1 MLSGGLRIPKSI
13 SDQKF
18 MQNLGANRVNYGQL
32 ENRESMMEEKQK
44 KNRFSWFSSFHFQH
58 KAFFFA
64 RTSISKRLFLIF
76 NVFQGGGP
84 SNSFARPLTRSS
96 PLTDNLGQVNTGFV
110 LITVTTQSVVIYIIY
125 SLTHTVH
132 SCEWATNYI

>member
-1 MLSGGLRIPKSI
+1 
-13 SDQKF
+13 

-32 ENRESMMEEKQK
+32 ENRESVMEEKQK

-58 KAFFFA
+58 KAFFLQGRQLLNDCCSYLTFF
-64 RTSISKRLFLIF
+64 R
-76 NVFQGGGP
+76 GGGT

-96 PLTDNLGQVNTGFV
+96 PLTENLGQVNTGFV

>member
-84 SNSFARPLTRSS
+84 SNSLARPLTRSS